1 MKLNEVCMKNI
12 KFEDA
17 LAELESIISKLD
29 TGALSLDDAIVEYEK
44 AVKLIKVCTKKLET
58 AEAKVRVLVES
69 PDGSITDKEFI
80 TSDET

>member
-1 MKLNEVCMKNI
+1 MKNI